1 MDENRP
7 VLLYGIINGVPE
19 DAIKDV
25 FGQRRIYVDFEDQRP
40 EWAGQLAGTV
50 VEIQTLYGEY
60 GGYLGFATYESEG
73 PRAKPSPKV
82 VQERE
87 ANIAKMMAIIQELA
101 AGGELTLML
110 QTTEFVPGQLLR
122 QKIGLDQ
129 VNDDFLL
136 RFPHNTIVS
145 VENRTGT

>member
-73 PRAKPSPKV
+73 PQAKLSPQVAQHKA
-82 VQERE
+82 

-101 AGGELTLML
+101 GRGELTLML
-110 QTTEFVPGQLLR
+110 RTTAFEPGRLPR
-122 QKIGLDQ
+122 QKIALET
-129 VNDDFLL
+129 VNEDFLL
-136 RFPHNTIVS
+136 QFPHNSIVRFT
-145 VENRTGT
+145 V